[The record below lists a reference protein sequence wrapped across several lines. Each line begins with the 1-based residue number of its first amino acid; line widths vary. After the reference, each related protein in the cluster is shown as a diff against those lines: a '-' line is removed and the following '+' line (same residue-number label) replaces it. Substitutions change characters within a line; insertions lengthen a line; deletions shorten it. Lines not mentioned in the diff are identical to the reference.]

1 MSGGVDAS
9 QVIAFAEKLN
19 QFDSALNGEARRT
32 MQQSVDVVEAQV
44 AAYTPV
50 NTGTLRAGTTT
61 DILGA
66 GFNIQGVVMNP
77 VMYALPVEEGRKPGR
92 MPPVGAIQLWVIR
105 KGIGNRNDSQ
115 STAFMIARAI
125 GRRGTKGAYMF
136 KRGYQAALPMVKKLW
151 ADFPGR
157 VVRRLVG

>member
-9 QVIAFAEKLN
+9 QVTAFSQKLGT
-19 QFDSALNGEARRT
+19 FESVMGSEARRT

-136 KRGYQAALPMVKKLW
+136 KRGYQAALPTVKKLW

>member
-1 MSGGVDAS
+1 MSGVDAS
-9 QVIAFAEKLN
+9 QVIAFAEKLY

-66 GFNIQGVVMNP
+66 GFNIQGIVINP
-77 VMYALPVEEGRKPGR
+77 VEYAYHMENGRPPGPPPPVE
-92 MPPVGAIQLWVIR
+92 AIQLWVIR
-105 KGIGNRNDSQ
+105 KGIADRSNSK
-115 STAFMIARAI
+115 SVAFLIARAI
-125 GRRGTKGAYMF
+125 GRRGTKGAFMF
-136 KRGYQAALPMVKKLW
+136 KKGYQAALPTVKKLW

>member
-1 MSGGVDAS
+1 MSGVDAS
-9 QVIAFAEKLN
+9 QVIAFTEKLY
-19 QFDSALNGEARRT
+19 QFDTAFNGEARRT

-66 GFNIQGVVMNP
+66 GINIQGVVMNP

-92 MPPVGAIQLWVIR
+92 MPPVEAIQLWVIR
-105 KGIGNRNDSQ
+105 KGIGDRDKSR
-115 STAFMIARAI
+115 STAFLIARAI
-125 GRRGTKGAYMF
+125 GRRGTKGAFMF
-136 KRGYQAALPMVKKLW
+136 KRGYQAALPTVKKLW
-151 ADFPGR
+151 SDFPGR
-157 VVRRLVG
+157 VVRRLTG

>member
-9 QVIAFAEKLN
+9 DVIAFAEKLGT
-19 QFDSALNGEARRT
+19 FESTLNSEARRT

-44 AAYTPV
+44 SAFTPV

-61 DILGA
+61 DIFGA
-66 GFNIQGVVMNP
+66 GFNIRGEVTNP

-105 KGIGNRNDSQ
+105 KGIGTRDNSK

-125 GRRGTKGAYMF
+125 GRRGTKGAFMF
-136 KRGYQAALPMVKKLW
+136 KRGYQAALPTVKKLW
-151 ADFPGR
+151 LDFPGR
-157 VVRRLVG
+157 VVRRLTG